1 MSFKVEY
8 RGGIPELRKTGLTV
22 VETFAEY
29 LHVSGAG
36 ISFKSHK
43 IPYDSMIDV
52 SLVPEGAKKK
62 NYVLNIEY
70 SSNGFTS
77 CAILTGKETS
87 ALYGSIQQRRQNIT
101 PANPKQE
108 VAPNEDSAYSA
119 PTDTVAEIERYY
131 KLKEQG
137 IITEEEFSAKKAQL
151 LSI

>member
-1 MSFKVEY
+1 MAKVEY

-22 VETFAEY
+22 ATTFPEY
-29 LHVSGAG
+29 LLVGG
-36 ISFKSHK
+36 VGFTFKSHK

-77 CAILTGKETS
+77 CVVLTGKETS
-87 ALYGSIQQRRQNIT
+87 ALYGSIQQWRQNI
-101 PANPKQE
+101 
-108 VAPNEDSAYSA
+108 APSQPVQCAASPDDSACSA
-119 PTDTVAEIERYY
+119 SKDNASEIERYFS
-131 KLKEQG
+131 LKEQG

-151 LSI
+151 LGI

>member
-1 MSFKVEY
+1 MSFQVEY

-36 ISFKSHK
+36 FSFKSHK
-43 IPYDSMIDV
+43 IPYDSMIDI

-70 SSNGFTS
+70 SLNGFTS
-77 CAILTGKETS
+77 CVVLTGKETS
-87 ALYGSIQQRRQNIT
+87 ALYGSIQQRRQNVT
-101 PANPKQE
+101 PSHPAHNATSP
-108 VAPNEDSAYSA
+108 VDSTSN
-119 PTDTVAEIERYY
+119 DNVSEIERFF

-151 LSI
+151 LGI